1 MTKTTKAALIAV
13 LFSLPLIAFAAQKP
27 SFSKADANGN
37 GKVSIQEAV
46 KAGVPKDQAK
56 QADIDNDGKLT
67 KTDWKFVNMGKKQ
80 G

>member
-1 MTKTTKAALIAV
+1 MTKMTKSAFIAI
-13 LFSLPLIAFAAQKP
+13 LFALPLVAFAAQKP

-37 GKVSIQEAV
+37 GKVSIQEAMKV
-46 KAGVPKDQAK
+46 GVPKDQAK

-67 KTDWKFVNMGKKQ
+67 KTDWKFVNMGKKK